1 MGALDNKPILLGRS
15 VEVPT
20 IVIFLGAIGGM
31 LTMGIVGLFLGAVV
45 LALGYE
51 LFSAWMKEADEP

>member
-1 MGALDNKPILLGRS
+1 M
-15 VEVPT
+15 
-20 IVIFLGAIGGM
+20 VIFLGAIGGM

-51 LFSAWMKEADEP
+51 LFVAWLGEGEGAAVPPNE